1 MILII
6 MVSMMLMW
14 MELTLKPKIDVRI
27 DYKHFVCTI
36 TIIRD
41 DLFNFVHYVQTIVQL
56 TIKHTKDRSSY
67 LGLGI
72 GVHINC
78 YPSTHL
84 IFYVGYFL
92 AKLADSISFEHQ
104 VFNHRSLNI
113 CVLS

>member
-1 MILII
+1 MRRGNKDNSFINLL
-6 MVSMMLMW
+6 SQS
-14 MELTLKPKIDVRI
+14 KIDVRI

-84 IFYVGYFL
+84 LLLLFL
-92 AKLADSISFEHQ
+92 S
-104 VFNHRSLNI
+104 
-113 CVLS
+113 

>member
-1 MILII
+1 MEII
-6 MVSMMLMW
+6 FI
-14 MELTLKPKIDVRI
+14 ENIETLPEPKIDVRI

-84 IFYVGYFL
+84 LRRLFL
-92 AKLADSISFEHQ
+92 S
-104 VFNHRSLNI
+104 
-113 CVLS
+113 

>member
-1 MILII
+1 
-6 MVSMMLMW
+6 ML
-14 MELTLKPKIDVRI
+14 LYFISKIDVRI

-92 AKLADSISFEHQ
+92 AKLLSWQIQSLLSIKYLTTGALIFVSFPK
-104 VFNHRSLNI
+104 
-113 CVLS
+113 